1 MDAKMYGS
9 LMNAIAQATPL
20 RFAKA
25 ITLALVLILPSEA
38 QSAPANTL
46 RELYAAVGVCLNVTT
61 GTPGSEMTIVFS
73 LKSDGS
79 LLGMPKI
86 SHTKLLGD
94 QEAQR
99 EFVRDILAALGKC
112 LPLSVT
118 EGLGQAVAGRP
129 ITFRIVSQPR
139 KIETQGTCQGE
150 MHEAH
155 APDPIAC
162 FERDASLD
170 AS

>member
-1 MDAKMYGS
+1 MDAKMYS
-9 LMNAIAQATPL
+9 RSKNPIPQVTSL

-25 ITLALVLILPSEA
+25 ITLALVLTLSSAA

-61 GTPGSEMTIVFS
+61 GTHGSEMTIVFS

-79 LLGMPKI
+79 LRGKPKI

-99 EFVRDILAALGKC
+99 EFVRDVLVALGKC

-150 MHEAH
+150 MHEAR
-155 APDPIAC
+155 APNSIAC

-170 AS
+170 TP